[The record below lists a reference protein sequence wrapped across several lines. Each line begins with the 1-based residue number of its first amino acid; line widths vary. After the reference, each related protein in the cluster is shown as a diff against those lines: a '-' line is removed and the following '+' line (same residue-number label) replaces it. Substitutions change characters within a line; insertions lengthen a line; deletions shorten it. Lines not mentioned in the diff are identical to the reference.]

1 MMIGSGNDDIPG
13 FKGLAQTIKSWPAK
27 LGQFIQE

>member
-13 FKGLAQTIKSWPAK
+13 LKGLAQTIESQAAE
-27 LGQFIQE
+27 LGQFIQK